1 MRFIDPVDG
10 VGMRLLAQ
18 APQSMASEMSD
29 SRMHHGTLDSLSP
42 LHPAL
47 LEVAGTR
54 VFKPLTT
61 SSPHPSD
68 LVGSY
73 MMGIFSQ
80 TKLKPL

>member
-47 LEVAGTR
+47 LEVVGLFYF
-54 VFKPLTT
+54 V
-61 SSPHPSD
+61 PHPQD
-68 LVGSY
+68 LGRIS
-73 MMGIFSQ
+73 
-80 TKLKPL
+80 